1 MVSSSPDRGAA
12 GSSEAPAGV
21 DAAAADRGTSERIV
35 PELLKRLLEVGVKNL
50 PADAMRQLVG
60 DLRIPKEVIAQ
71 TVSQLDETKQGVYRA
86 IGREVHDLLE
96 RTNLA
101 EELAKA
107 LSLLSLEIKMEV
119 RFKPGHNTKSDEPS
133 VTTEVSVKRSAT
145 GSGEKAKN
153 QREKG

>member
-1 MVSSSPDRGAA
+1 M
-12 GSSEAPAGV
+12 
-21 DAAAADRGTSERIV
+21 
-35 PELLKRLLEVGVKNL
+35 GVKNL

-60 DLRIPKEVIAQ
+60 ELRIPKEVISQ

-86 IGREVHDLLE
+86 IGREVHDLFE

-119 RFKPGHNTKSDEPS
+119 RFKPSNNTQTAEPS
-133 VTTEVSVKRSAT
+133 VATEVSIKRSPR
-145 GSGEKAKN
+145 GSGEN
-153 QREKG
+153 QQTQREKG